1 MLRADHNW
9 AFEFV
14 RARHELGAADSVQ
27 AAAACMNRLRAIKK
41 EFETAAMHVAECVVR
56 ELYLDNTYQSIPRS
70 VESVLPAHVLGGLVV
85 LVANDSLACLGGDEA
100 AAKME
105 VHRLYA
111 WCLQL
116 ARSLTHNIFGVPCA
130 RNTSS
135 RPSQALPQLTLV
147 APLTSPCL

>member
-27 AAAACMNRLRAIKK
+27 AAAACMNRLRSIKK

-56 ELYLDNTYQSIPRS
+56 ELYLDSTYQSIPRS

-105 VHRLYA
+105 VRCVHA
-111 WCLQL
+111 WY
-116 ARSLTHNIFGVPCA
+116 RGVPKFWTHC
-130 RNTSS
+130 NE
-135 RPSQALPQLTLV
+135 
-147 APLTSPCL
+147 